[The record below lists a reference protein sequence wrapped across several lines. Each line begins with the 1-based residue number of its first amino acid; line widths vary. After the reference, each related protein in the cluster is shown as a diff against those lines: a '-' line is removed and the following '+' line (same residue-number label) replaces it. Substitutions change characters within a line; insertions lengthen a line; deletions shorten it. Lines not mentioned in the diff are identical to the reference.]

1 MPDGVLSGD
10 APQVRAPLNLR
21 ILRKGI
27 QTRVRASR
35 VLDLAAT
42 LRVRKGAKGAKGSRA
57 WAAFHRRP
65 FCCWNDPDDWAVAGR
80 AWAAVMARKQM
91 FQKLIDFTVLVAAQ
105 FDVFLEGQISRAAR
119 LFGGLKG
126 GNGFKPNTVK
136 FFTRLICW
144 HGRRNNTITGM

>member
-80 AWAAVMARKQM
+80 AWAAIVTLEQM

-105 FDVFLEGQISRAAR
+105 FDVFLEGQIAR
-119 LFGGLKG
+119 TS
-126 GNGFKPNTVK
+126 GFFRGMKSSNSFEPDTVK
-136 FFTRLICW
+136 LFTRLICW
-144 HGRRNNTITGM
+144 HGRRNNTTTEM